1 MRNSRISM
9 REKQGGNGVEDAGI
23 IELYIKRS
31 EDAIRETDLK
41 YRAFLHRLA
50 YNILHDSCDT
60 EEIVNDTYMRAWN
73 AIPPTIPDCLKHFLS
88 RIARN
93 LSLKRLE
100 YLSAGKRSAQFVEL
114 DDCIPDR
121 KQNVEENWEAKELGE
136 MLNEFLG
143 TIDRKSCAIFL
154 GRYFYAYSIDELAKR
169 YSLTGR
175 QVKHMLFKTR
185 EGLRHFFMQKGVAV

>member
-1 MRNSRISM
+1 M
-9 REKQGGNGVEDAGI
+9 REKRGENGVEDAGI

-31 EDAIRETDLK
+31 EDAVRETDLK
-41 YRAFLHRLA
+41 YHAFLHRLA
-50 YNILHDSCDT
+50 YNILRDSCDT

-73 AIPPTIPDCLKHFLS
+73 AIPPTIPECLKHFLS

-114 DDCIPDR
+114 DDCIPDE
-121 KQNVEENWEAKELGE
+121 KQNVEESWEARELGE
-136 MLNEFLG
+136 MLNAFLD
-143 TIDRKSCAIFL
+143 TIDRESCAIFL
-154 GRYFYAYSIDELAKR
+154 GRYFYSYSISELAIR

-175 QVKHMLFKTR
+175 QVKYLLFKTR
-185 EGLRHFFMQKGVAV
+185 EGLRNFFMQKGLAV

>member
-1 MRNSRISM
+1 M
-9 REKQGGNGVEDAGI
+9 EDSGI
-23 IELYIKRS
+23 IELYLHRS

-41 YRAFLHRLA
+41 YSAFLHRLA
-50 YNILHDSCDT
+50 QNILRDSCDT

-100 YLSAGKRSAQFVEL
+100 YQSAGKRSAQFVEL
-114 DDCIPDR
+114 DDCIPDS
-121 KQNVEENWEAKELGE
+121 KQNVEENWEAKELGA

-143 TIDRKSCAIFL
+143 IIDQKNCAIFL
-154 GRYFYAYSIDELAKR
+154 GRYFYSYSISELAKR
-169 YSLTGR
+169 YSLTAR
-175 QVKHMLFKTR
+175 QVKYMLSKTR
-185 EGLRHFFMQKGVAV
+185 KSLRNFFVQKGVAV

>member
-1 MRNSRISM
+1 M
-9 REKQGGNGVEDAGI
+9 EDVEI

-41 YRAFLHRLA
+41 YSAFLHRLA
-50 YNILHDSCDT
+50 YNILRDSCDT
-60 EEIVNDTYMRAWN
+60 EEIVNDTYMKAWN
-73 AIPPTIPDCLKHFLS
+73 AIPPTIPDRLKYFLL

-100 YLSAGKRSAQFVEL
+100 YLSAGKRSAQYVEL
-114 DDCIPDR
+114 DECIPDR

-154 GRYFYAYSIDELAKR
+154 GRYFYSYSIDELAKW
-169 YSLTGR
+169 YSLTVR
-175 QVKHMLFKTR
+175 QVKYMLFKTR
-185 EGLRHFFMQKGVAV
+185 EGLRNFFVQKGVAV